1 MRFTQWGQV
10 LQNTPKTHGHVLWL
24 LPVTTDH
31 FIFVIY
37 KNWGSGRP
45 ARYLGLQTRPCFAHR
60 PDYSSVFTYGLGLT
74 QYNRSTNIRRIS
86 GYRTL
91 AYRASHNIL
100 VLSCLWTQLL
110 PTCKILQ
117 INVNSSGFLHIYTR
131 KVLQPHS
138 KHYHQHPIYFPL
150 CNHTWSHFGSRQ
162 SQVNTPSPIWY
173 LHQNNAD
180 PSRFL
185 HQYTRKVHLPH
196 SKHYHEHPIYF
207 PLCNTDLQVRMISIT
222 CAFVRLYLSTSS
234 LAKHRSPTAPQIDA
248 LTRRRHTSLPLS
260 IHEMSWQ
267 RVSRHVR
274 STRKSSDNTIWRQM
288 YATQQM
294 SHMRRERLSLQYT
307 IKLKSTPNNQT
318 FDTVFRPNVL
328 KYLPTDQTLYLFMD
342 YESKTLLINPIYKYM
357 LSVMRL
363 CGVSALGAGAPITL
377 YGLKTVKKLDTNPL
391 VFQGLFH
398 DIQDQHF
405 DHQFLYTVVTNFNI
419 IKRCLPKQASIYTV
433 ELHAIQLALDV
444 IHNSNKTKI
453 YIDFI

>member
-1 MRFTQWGQV
+1 MIRTGHYRRLYMRFTQWGQV
-10 LQNTPKTHGHVLWL
+10 LQNTPKTLGRVLWF

-31 FIFVIY
+31 FIFVLY

-74 QYNRSTNIRRIS
+74 QYNCSTNIRRIS

-91 AYRASHNIL
+91 AYRASHNII

-110 PTCKILQ
+110 PTCKIIQ

-150 CNHTWSHFGSRQ
+150 CNHTWSHLGLRQ
-162 SQVNTPSPIWY
+162 SQVNTLSPICY

-185 HQYTRKVHLPH
+185 HQYTRKVHPPH
-196 SKHYHEHPIYF
+196 SKHYYKHPIYF

-222 CAFVRLYLSTSS
+222 CALVRLYLSTSS
-234 LAKHRSPTAPQIDA
+234 HAKHRSPTTPRTDA
-248 LTRRRHTSLPLS
+248 LTRRRHPCLPLN

-274 STRKSSDNTIWRQM
+274 STRKSSDNTNWRQM

-294 SHMRRERLSLQYT
+294 SHVY
-307 IKLKSTPNNQT
+307 
-318 FDTVFRPNVL
+318 
-328 KYLPTDQTLYLFMD
+328 
-342 YESKTLLINPIYKYM
+342 
-357 LSVMRL
+357 
-363 CGVSALGAGAPITL
+363 
-377 YGLKTVKKLDTNPL
+377 
-391 VFQGLFH
+391 
-398 DIQDQHF
+398 
-405 DHQFLYTVVTNFNI
+405 
-419 IKRCLPKQASIYTV
+419 
-433 ELHAIQLALDV
+433 
-444 IHNSNKTKI
+444 
-453 YIDFI
+453 